1 MMLVACAA
9 MAELVLPA
17 ERRSPL
23 AGLPPAADQPFSFRG
38 VSGFE
43 MTEGK
48 IQRDTEYWDAYAFL
62 VQLGGLPVP
71 AASTPTGVPQ
81 RAENGIYPAPALA
94 PSAAVAPQRPGHVCH
109 SRLHRL
115 A

>member
-1 MMLVACAA
+1 MLLVACAA
-9 MAELVLPA
+9 MAALVLPV

-23 AGLPPAADQPFSFRG
+23 AGLPPAADHPFSFQG

-48 IQRDTEYWDAYAFL
+48 IPRDTEYWDAYAFL
-62 VQLGGLPVP
+62 VQLGALPAP

-81 RAENGIYPAPALA
+81 RAEKGMYPAPALA
-94 PSAAVAPQRPGHVCH
+94 PAAAVAPQRPGRVCH
-109 SRLHRL
+109 SGLHRL
-115 A
+115 T

>member
-1 MMLVACAA
+1 MLLVSYAA

-23 AGLPPAADQPFSFRG
+23 AALPPAADPPFSFRG

-48 IQRDTEYWDAYAFL
+48 IPRDTEYWDAYAFL
-62 VQLGGLPVP
+62 VQLGAL
-71 AASTPTGVPQ
+71 
-81 RAENGIYPAPALA
+81 PAPGTA
-94 PSAAVAPQRPGHVCH
+94 PATPM
-109 SRLHRL
+109 L
-115 A
+115 